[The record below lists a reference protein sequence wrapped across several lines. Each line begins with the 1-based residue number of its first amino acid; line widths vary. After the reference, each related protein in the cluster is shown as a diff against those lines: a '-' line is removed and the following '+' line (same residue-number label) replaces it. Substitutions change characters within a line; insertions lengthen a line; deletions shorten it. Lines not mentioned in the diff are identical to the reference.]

1 MATTFERVGTS
12 VLVTIGGA
20 VYSLPSKSALFPDA
34 RRATH
39 IIISD
44 EYNVQRESE
53 GLAVDVADVTGI
65 ANTGRNDLI
74 RKLAEQFF
82 FEPSA
87 ANSIGGQM
95 VRLTN
100 RTGAVSVKGMVVTAS
115 DTYDNAFAINPAD
128 IPKPFGVVYESGIA
142 DGAECY
148 VVTGGVA
155 EVLLQDNTS
164 STRGYWAKVSDTAA
178 GRADIRNQMPPGG
191 TITALED
198 HSAEIGHCIQSVTA
212 GTNKLAKCVI
222 HFN

>member
-20 VYSLPSKSALFPDA
+20 VYSLPAKSAIFPDA

-39 IIISD
+39 IIICD

-53 GLAVDVADVTGI
+53 GLPIEVADVTGI

-82 FEPSA
+82 FEPTSP
-87 ANSIGGQM
+87 M

-100 RTGAVSVKGMVVTAS
+100 RTGAPSVKGTIVTAS
-115 DTYDNAFAINPAD
+115 TEYDNAFDINPAD
-128 IPKPFGVVYESGIA
+128 IPKAMGVVFDSGIA

-164 STRGYWAKVSDTAA
+164 ATRGYWAKVSDTVS
-178 GRADIRNQMPPGG
+178 GRADITNLYPPGG
-191 TITALED
+191 TISALED
-198 HSAEIGHCIQSVTA
+198 HSSEIGHCIQSVTA
-212 GTNKLAKCVI
+212 GENKLARCVL

>member
-12 VLVTIGGA
+12 VLVTIGEA
-20 VYSLPSKSALFPDA
+20 VYSLPSKSAIFPDA

-39 IIISD
+39 IIICD

-53 GLAVDVADVTGI
+53 GLAIEVADVTGI

-82 FEPSA
+82 FEPTSPM
-87 ANSIGGQM
+87 I
-95 VRLTN
+95 RLTN

-155 EVLLQDNTS
+155 DVLLQDNTAA
-164 STRGYWAKVSDTAA
+164 TRGYWAKVSDTAA

-191 TITALED
+191 TIAALED
-198 HSAEIGHCIQSVTA
+198 HGAEIGHCIQSVTA
-212 GTNKLAKCVI
+212 GTNKLARCVI